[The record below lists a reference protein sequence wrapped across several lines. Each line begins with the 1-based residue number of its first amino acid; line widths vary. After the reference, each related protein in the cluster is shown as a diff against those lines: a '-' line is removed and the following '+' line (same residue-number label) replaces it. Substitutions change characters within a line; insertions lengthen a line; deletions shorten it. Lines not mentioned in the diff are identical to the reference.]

1 MRVEARL
8 AHRSEQYLMGSPAR
22 SERPSSDSVV
32 LPSVSASR
40 FFSWTRTSPPCSEGK
55 LVSSGGT
62 LRSTLRST
70 PRSILRSTLR
80 SSSARNVWNHF
91 VSQVTSVAYSQK
103 RYDASGKYR

>member
-55 LVSSGGT
+55 LVSSGG
-62 LRSTLRST
+62 
-70 PRSILRSTLR
+70 ILRSTLR